1 MIHGGPFAQYGW
13 RLFDEAQVY
22 ASAGYAVVMGNPR
35 GSSGY
40 GQAHARAIIGDAS
53 RTAAGDLFA
62 LLDAALAAG
71 GLDGSRTGV
80 LGGSY
85 GGYMTSWLAAH
96 HGDRFK
102 AAVSERAV
110 NAVDSFHGS
119 SDIGWSFAGAL
130 FGPDPAAWA
139 AQSPLT
145 YAGQI
150 SIPLLIIHS
159 EHDWRCPV
167 EQAQRL
173 FVALRLRGTPAE
185 MLLFPGEG
193 HELTR
198 SGRPSHRAARFEAIL
213 DWWSRHL

>member
-1 MIHGGPFAQYGW
+1 MRAPNRLTRMASSWHGEGQARCRSSHP
-13 RLFDEAQVY
+13 
-22 ASAGYAVVMGNPR
+22 PR
-35 GSSGY
+35 GRR
-40 GQAHARAIIGDAS
+40 AR
-53 RTAAGDLFA
+53 RTRTPRTIRIWIR
-62 LLDAALAAG
+62 G

-85 GGYMTSWLAAH
+85 GGYMTTWLAAH
-96 HGDRFK
+96 HGEAFK

-119 SDIGWSFAGAL
+119 SDVGWFFAAARW
-130 FGPDPAAWA
+130 GPDPADWA

-150 SIPLLIIHS
+150 SIPMLIIHS
-159 EHDWRCPV
+159 EHDWRCPI

-173 FVALRLRGTPAE
+173 FVALRLRGIPVE